1 MQGKPSSLSQFLST
15 IHQDAKWVVENM
27 EVCGD
32 WQTWALSN
40 QHMLYGVSDGSFKDK
55 FGTAAYV
62 IGVVDKPQIYMRG
75 RVVTPGNPEEQ
86 NAFRSELAG
95 IYAITVMH
103 WAVCEFFKLEQ
114 GQIKLACNRKSA
126 LHQAQW
132 PEDFINTQYPHYDMI
147 LAIRSI
153 RQRTNWNWL
162 WRHVKGH
169 QDDTGIVLD
178 CWAQANIQMDSTA
191 KQHWAETQNSV
202 VPSLKIWG
210 KPRQVWVGPRKI
222 TSSLSRTL
230 QNFCSEQSAEKYW
243 RAKPRIGERFDSVDW
258 EAIRGAMKAAPL
270 N

>member
-1 MQGKPSSLSQFLST
+1 MQGKPSSFSQFLST
-15 IHQDAKWVVENM
+15 IHQDAKWVVGNV

-40 QHMLYGVSDGSFKDK
+40 RHMLYGVSDGSFKDK

-62 IGVVDKPQIYMRG
+62 IGVIDKPQIYMRG

-114 GQIKLACNRKSA
+114 GQIELACDGKSA

-132 PEDFINTQYPHYDMI
+132 SEDFINIQYPHYDMI

-162 WRHVKGH
+162 WRHV
-169 QDDTGIVLD
+169 LFR
-178 CWAQANIQMDSTA
+178 NLA
-191 KQHWAETQNSV
+191 K
-202 VPSLKIWG
+202 
-210 KPRQVWVGPRKI
+210 
-222 TSSLSRTL
+222 
-230 QNFCSEQSAEKYW
+230 F
-243 RAKPRIGERFDSVDW
+243 
-258 EAIRGAMKAAPL
+258 
-270 N
+270 